1 MEVYIT
7 GIGKITVQPFSG
19 SGLSATP
26 HYTESRYSRCDDP
39 SFSDYFNPMEARR
52 MSTIIRRSVV
62 TTAMA
67 LKEAET
73 EIPGAVIT
81 GTGLGCIEDT
91 EKFLTAMINDGEK
104 FLKPTYFIHSTHNTI
119 SSQIAIRLKCNG
131 YNNTFVHRGISF
143 ELALQ
148 DAMLLFGQ
156 KKINTALVGG
166 HDEMT
171 PAYFGLLDRIGFW
184 KKETVNSAMLC
195 KSSTPGS
202 VAGEGSISFLLSD
215 RKGSSAYARIA
226 DMTTLYNGNGNIDLP
241 SHIIKFL
248 KSDGLRP
255 EDIDILMTGIN
266 GDANYDRIYEETADK
281 VFPGKAVG
289 WYKHLSLEYFTSPAF
304 GLMISAQCLK
314 EGILPGYLKLK
325 GDLSRKPKYLLMH
338 NHFRN
343 RNHSLVLLTSC

>member
-7 GIGKITVQPFSG
+7 GIGKITVQSFSG
-19 SGLSATP
+19 DGLPGEP
-26 HYTESRYSRCDDP
+26 HFPETRYLRCDDP
-39 SFSDYFNPMEARR
+39 SFSDYINPMEARR
-52 MSTIIRRSVV
+52 MSTIIKRSVV

-67 LKEAET
+67 LKEAGT
-73 EIPGAVIT
+73 ENPGAVIT

-119 SSQIAIRLKCNG
+119 SSQVAIRLKCNG

-148 DAMLLFGQ
+148 DAMLLFMQ

-184 KKETVNSAMLC
+184 KKEAINPALLY
-195 KSSTPGS
+195 KSSTTGS

-215 RKGSSAYARIA
+215 RKESSAYARIM
-226 DMTTLYNGNGNIDLP
+226 DITTLYNGNGNADIP
-241 SHIIKFL
+241 SLIIKFL
-248 KSDGLRP
+248 KSNGLKP
-255 EDIDILMTGIN
+255 DDIDILMTGIN
-266 GDANYDRIYEETADK
+266 GDVNDNRIYEETADK
-281 VFPGKAVG
+281 VLPGKALG

-314 EGILPGYLKLK
+314 EGVLPGYLKLK
-325 GDLSRKPKYLLMH
+325 GDLGRRPQYLLMH

-343 RNHSLVLLTSC
+343 RNHSLVLLSSC